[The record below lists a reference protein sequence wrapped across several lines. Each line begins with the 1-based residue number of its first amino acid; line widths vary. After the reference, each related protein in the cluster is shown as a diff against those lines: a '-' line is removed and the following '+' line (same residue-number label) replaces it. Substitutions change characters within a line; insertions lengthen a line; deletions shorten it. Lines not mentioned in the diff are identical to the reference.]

1 MGITG
6 PAGLFQ
12 KSCEETLGLLRK
24 ESSILLTILKV
35 LKFDPLHSWTISPL
49 KLHKIQRDESIENEM
64 FIDGSAKTS
73 ETSKPDDEADHA
85 VFGVEKKLSSLL
97 AVECHVQELINEATD
112 KRNLCRMY
120 PGWQPWL

>member
-6 PAGLFQ
+6 HSGVFQ
-12 KSCEETLGLLRK
+12 KSCEETLKLLRD
-24 ESSILLTILKV
+24 ECSILLTILKV
-35 LKFDPLHSWTISPL
+35 LKYDPLHSWTVSPL

-64 FIDGSAKTS
+64 YIDGSVKTS
-73 ETSKPDDEADHA
+73 EASRVEDEADHA
-85 VFGVEKKLSSLL
+85 LFGVEKKLSSLM
-97 AVECHVQELINEATD
+97 AVECQVQELLNEATD